1 MVFAFSISRFYLT
14 SLSRLAAWMPPLVKG
29 DKDIPF
35 DQHEQKQS
43 TALFAAQVLALPEKS
58 RASPTQIDLNFSQ
71 NIRQ

>member
-1 MVFAFSISRFYLT
+1 
-14 SLSRLAAWMPPLVKG
+14 MPPLVKG

>member
-35 DQHEQKQS
+35 DQQR
-43 TALFAAQVLALPEKS
+43 AFATFRPRKVEHRLRKS
-58 RASPTQIDLNFSQ
+58 I
-71 NIRQ
+71 